1 MNNIE
6 YIEGSVYSSE
16 AYDAVRYGFKYR
28 KISEQQTTSEGG
40 RLNFCIPDSS
50 DILVFLA
57 EVIISGVTFDLLKLC
72 VKKAWEKLKNR
83 ISASK
88 DNGLTNIFTNETSL
102 HEFYTYIQE
111 YHEKR
116 MNISEEQA
124 KYIKEEVMADY
135 CGKQSSI
142 IFSKYKRV
150 ASVEEYKIIFK
161 DGLQKANEIIIRKK

>member
-135 CGKQSSI
+135 CLSLI
-142 IFSKYKRV
+142 HI
-150 ASVEEYKIIFK
+150 
-161 DGLQKANEIIIRKK
+161 

>member
-6 YIEGSVYSSE
+6 YIEDSVYSSE

-28 KISEQQTTSEGG
+28 KISELQAKSEVG

-50 DILVFLA
+50 DILIFLA
-57 EVIISGVTFDLLKLC
+57 EVVISGVTYDLLKSC
-72 VKKAWEKLKNR
+72 VKKVWEKF
-83 ISASK
+83 K
-88 DNGLTNIFTNETSL
+88 DRVHANNDNEITNIFTNETSL
-102 HEFYTYIQE
+102 YEFYTYIQE

-116 MNISEEQA
+116 MNISEEQE

-135 CGKQSSI
+135 CGEQSSI
-142 IFSKYKRV
+142 IFSKYKRL

-161 DGLQKANEIIIRKK
+161 DGFQKANEIIIRKK